1 MDIEIVSHCW
11 HYSRLL
17 TYQLS
22 SLVLYPPKCEV
33 RITVF
38 ACADDIRTVGSLEH
52 FSHPDRLDRLRYPPQ
67 SNGRP
72 QLSWQLLPPERL
84 CRRAIGR
91 NLAAESTPARIIWFA
106 DCDMMFGPGCLDWLS
121 ENWPEGNVLGYPHY
135 VGKCT
140 HERGDELIEAVKKP
154 AVMEI
159 DPTDF
164 PPHRQPR
171 AIGGTQIVCGDVA
184 RERGYLKDSKRYQR
198 PASRWMR
205 TVDDVVY
212 RKRVLGV
219 GRGTRLEIPNC
230 WRIRHSKYGRK
241 HTGVEL

>member
-1 MDIEIVSHCW
+1 MDIEVVSHCW

-33 RITVF
+33 RMVVF
-38 ACADDIRTVGSLEH
+38 TSDDDLRTQEVRGFFVNTRKFEGEGPRFFAPSL
-52 FSHPDRLDRLRYPPQ
+52 ST
-67 SNGRP
+67 
-72 QLSWQLLPPERL
+72 ERL

-91 NLAAESTPARIIWFA
+91 NLAALGTDARIVWFA

-121 ENWPEGNVLGYPHY
+121 ENWPEGNVLGYPHH